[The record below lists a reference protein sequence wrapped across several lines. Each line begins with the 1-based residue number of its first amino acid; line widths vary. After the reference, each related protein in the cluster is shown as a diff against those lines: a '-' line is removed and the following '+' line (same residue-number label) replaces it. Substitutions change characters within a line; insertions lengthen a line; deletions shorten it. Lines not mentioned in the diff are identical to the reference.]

1 MGPIEGARENVR
13 KDPYSLPN
21 GFEWDT
27 VDVSAYLSPRTSLK
41 LLFR

>member
-13 KDPYSLPN
+13 KEPYSLPK

-27 VDVSAYLSPRTSLK
+27 VDVSYQDFLPPII
-41 LLFR
+41 FG